1 MSENSKRVL
10 LANVFSMICIL
21 YRKQTDPCCVN
32 LYQLVTIAIVNNQWQ
47 YWQIDDMIVGLQF
60 TKKKRRDNCIY
71 RRIPITDLF
80 VNSYLF
86 FSISSWN
93 VNKERNDYTEDYMRC
108 ILKCK
113 LFHTHPLLQIEKA
126 MSFSLYRNVNRY
138 LRFGFV
144 SRPRIVRRIYLHQ
157 IYRDLSR

>member
-1 MSENSKRVL
+1 MTENSKRVL
-10 LANVFSMICIL
+10 LANVFSVIHIL
-21 YRKQTDPCCVN
+21 YRKQIDPCCVHF
-32 LYQLVTIAIVNNQWQ
+32 YQSVTITTVNNQWR

-93 VNKERNDYTEDYMRC
+93 ANKERNDYTEDYMRC
-108 ILKCK
+108 ILKSIVTGTK
-113 LFHTHPLLQIEKA
+113 GNVFYVVSNRK
-126 MSFSLYRNVNRY
+126 SVFSIWFRFRPENRKNNI
-138 LRFGFV
+138 RT
-144 SRPRIVRRIYLHQ
+144 SDI
-157 IYRDLSR
+157 S

>member
-1 MSENSKRVL
+1 MHIIPKTNWSVLCKFVSTRNDCNSQQP
-10 LANVFSMICIL
+10 MTIL
-21 YRKQTDPCCVN
+21 TNWRYDRWT
-32 LYQLVTIAIVNNQWQ
+32 TI
-47 YWQIDDMIVGLQF
+47 YK
-60 TKKKRRDNCIY
+60 KKKRRDNCIY

-93 VNKERNDYTEDYMRC
+93 ANKERNDYTEDYMRC

-144 SRPRIVRRIYLHQ
+144 SKPRIVRRIYLHQ